1 MPRSSESILLKT
13 PGSIYRRLKHFL
25 ERPIL
30 YSIMTRT
37 AFMLLTALAMAGA
50 LFAGEADDL
59 YKTALEQDDAR
70 ALQTLFRAR
79 KLAPKDARIH
89 YRIGY
94 LYHKMNRRPE
104 ARQSYEETIALKPCH
119 TRALNNVGNIL
130 YDQGERERAVAVY
143 RQAIQCDAD
152 FFSAHYNLANLYR
165 KEDKLQDAERHYL
178 KAISSHSDHY
188 RSHHNLGLIYL
199 RRAKD
204 HLDDGASPEEVRKNE
219 DFRKA
224 LQHFDRACKLNVRDP
239 LNFYNRGRAHAL
251 AQDYQRAVSD
261 YKRSLSLI
269 KRESA
274 FKNRLRKKI
283 QVLEV
288 KGR

>member
-1 MPRSSESILLKT
+1 MI
-13 PGSIYRRLKHFL
+13 
-25 ERPIL
+25 
-30 YSIMTRT
+30 RT
-37 AFMLLTALAMAGA
+37 ALLLTATFLVATSV
-50 LFAGEADDL
+50 FAGEADDL

-70 ALQTLFRAR
+70 ALKTLFDAR

-104 ARQSYEETIALKPCH
+104 ARQSYEETIVLRPCH

-130 YDQGERERAVAVY
+130 YDQGDREGAVDAY
-143 RQAIQCDAD
+143 RKAIACDGD

-165 KEDKLQDAERHYL
+165 KEDRLDDAERHYL
-178 KAISSHSDHY
+178 KAIASHSDHY

-199 RRAKD
+199 RRAKSELGD
-204 HLDDGASPEEVRKNE
+204 EASAADVRKNE
-219 DFRKA
+219 DFRRA

-251 AQDYQRAVSD
+251 AEDYQRGVSD
-261 YKRSLSLI
+261 YKRALSLI
-269 KRESA
+269 QRESA

-283 QVLEV
+283 QVLEM